1 MMILEESADLPRL
14 NVLKSVLEAAGLHPL
29 LFDGVAPYPGV
40 FPSRLMIPEDEE
52 SLARRVIREA
62 EV

>member
-1 MMILEESADLPRL
+1 MMVLEESADLPRL
-14 NVLKSVLEAAGLHPL
+14 NVLKSVLEAAGLHPA
-29 LFDGVAPYPGV
+29 LFDGVAPYPGA

-52 SLARRVIREA
+52 VVARRVIREA